1 MSSEFDIKEHIK
13 ELDKKSTISRLW
25 KRDYTLWDD
34 QDAEINNR
42 LGWLTAAAQMK
53 TKLEEIEAFSDEIK
67 SENLK
72 YFVLL
77 GMGGSSRAAKV
88 IHRTIGGNNEFP
100 TMVPLESTVPSTIGK
115 ALKEIDKN
123 TNIPIVADIQFD
135 YRLALEAIKSGIHCL
150 RINP

>member
-53 TKLEEIEAFSDEIK
+53 TQLEEIEATHETHIIPVARDGYHQEHYELVCAG
-67 SENLK
+67 SE
-72 YFVLL
+72 
-77 GMGGSSRAAKV
+77 
-88 IHRTIGGNNEFP
+88 
-100 TMVPLESTVPSTIGK
+100 
-115 ALKEIDKN
+115 
-123 TNIPIVADIQFD
+123 
-135 YRLALEAIKSGIHCL
+135 
-150 RINP
+150 